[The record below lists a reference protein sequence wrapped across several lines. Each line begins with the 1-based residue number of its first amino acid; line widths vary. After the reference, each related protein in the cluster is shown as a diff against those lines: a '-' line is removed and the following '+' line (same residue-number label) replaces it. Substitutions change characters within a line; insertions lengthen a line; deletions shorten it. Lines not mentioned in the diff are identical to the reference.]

1 MDIVNG
7 QAAILAGGDVIGE
20 SGQPGESDKAGCL
33 EAINELGQYS
43 QAAVVYSGLVVGS
56 LLNRGGMAVASGVKH
71 SATAIQEAGRY
82 SWASVAYTGLVSASL
97 VKRGATASGSAA
109 AKVVSPVAHAVAR
122 PFSVVAGTA
131 GKLFKRTAGV
141 DEKTKALEEK
151 VLKLEERVA
160 KLERFGIRAH
170 PAAFRPVKK
179 EVSDNKRAFLQ
190 AILLENKKLRAEE

>member
-1 MDIVNG
+1 LDIVNG
-7 QAAILAGGDVIGE
+7 QAAILEGGNMIGE
-20 SGQPGESDKAGCL
+20 PGQPGEADKAGCL

-56 LLNRGGMAVASGVKH
+56 LLNRGH
-71 SATAIQEAGRY
+71 SAAAIQDAGRY

-109 AKVVSPVAHAVAR
+109 AKVVAPVAHAVAR
-122 PFSVVAGTA
+122 PFSLVAGTA
-131 GKLFKRTAGV
+131 GKLFKRTVGV

-151 VLKLEERVA
+151 VFKLEERVA
-160 KLERFGIRAH
+160 KLERFGIRSF